1 MEYNLQT
8 PEQIA
13 FAIGQ
18 IFNKYG
24 KRTSH
29 LYLFKMICLELK
41 LDMKKENATEEE
53 IKERIDYYV
62 TRFTNNE
69 TLKVTFEMMD
79 RLKKNDKDMVA
90 ISFCEFVKAAQTDK
104 KIEDISRHNTKKA

>member
-41 LDMKKENATEEE
+41 LDMKKESVTEEE
-53 IKERIDYYV
+53 IKERIDY
-62 TRFTNNE
+62 
-69 TLKVTFEMMD
+69 
-79 RLKKNDKDMVA
+79 
-90 ISFCEFVKAAQTDK
+90 
-104 KIEDISRHNTKKA
+104 